1 MNILFKIKKIVDA
14 MITALAIILMSSIV
28 LFTFAQVILRN
39 FFTIHLTELE
49 NIVRSEV
56 LWIAFI
62 GAVLTSLRGRHIS
75 IDILPRYLKGKAR
88 KVLLIVLDISA
99 MIICFILAWYSIKF
113 IQLEI
118 SLGTT
123 IGMNIPAWIPELI
136 LPIGFFLLAISFP
149 LKLVKPPEEE
159 QIEKDINTKPVDV
172 R

>member
-1 MNILFKIKKIVDA
+1 MKILLKIKKIIDA
-14 MITALAIILMSSIV
+14 IITALSIILMSSIV

-88 KVLLIVLDISA
+88 KILLIILDFSA

-123 IGMNIPAWIPELI
+123 VGMNIPAWIPELI
-136 LPIGFFLLAISFP
+136 LPIGFILLAISFP

-172 R
+172 Q